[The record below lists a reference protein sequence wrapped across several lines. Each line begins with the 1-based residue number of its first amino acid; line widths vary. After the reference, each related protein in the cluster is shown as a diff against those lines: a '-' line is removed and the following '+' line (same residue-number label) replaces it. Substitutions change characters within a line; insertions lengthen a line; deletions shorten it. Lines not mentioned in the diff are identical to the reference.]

1 MKWLSRT
8 WSFGRLR
15 GVDFRFHFSM
25 LFSIPIAY
33 YLFHPVTF
41 RDAAVAL
48 LWVIGFVLCIFLHE
62 LGHSFAAQLVGVE
75 VKSIVIWILGGFTN
89 LSRKSEKPFYNL
101 VISAAGPLVN
111 MFLAFLCVLCYMVVS
126 FLFLPYIKNLEI
138 FLWAQIIVN
147 LSFSLALVNLIL
159 VVFNLLPIYPL
170 DGGNITHSVMEIFFG
185 KTNADLITLVISIPI
200 LLGLVVFGLFMH
212 DYLLLASCLLIGL
225 AMATLNP
232 SALRWINLKINYV
245 YRRAGYFYLLEDFER
260 AIQLYTLDIERDPQ
274 QPNHYLARAACY
286 LNILQKERALAD
298 VERALK
304 LAPNHA
310 VALELRGEMYML
322 DKNYDSA
329 LEYFAKAQAANPNW
343 AVPHFDRGA
352 VLLDKKEFLPAVEE
366 FNKGV
371 SLQSTFTLFYVIRSM
386 AYFRLGN
393 LDAAHKDQDLAIG
406 FSEKDALTMS
416 DLNMDV
422 YDSYLDWA
430 EDYYA
435 RALMKQP
442 RSWYAY
448 QGRADA
454 YRINNEHAKAVADYT
469 RACEI
474 NPREARLYLAR
485 GKSHSALNEI
495 EKAIADFHQVVGM
508 ADKLHLKRQ
517 AEELIKSLKVFSA
530 DSILDMEKKPLGSDE

>member
-1 MKWLSRT
+1 MKWLSWT

-33 YLFHPVTF
+33 YLFHPATV

-89 LSRKSEKPFYNL
+89 LSRKAEKPAHNL

-111 MFLAFLCVLCYMVVS
+111 MFLAFLCVLCYLVVS

-138 FLWAQIIVN
+138 FLWARIIVN

-245 YRRAGYFYLLEDFER
+245 YRRAGYYYLLEDFER

-286 LNILQKERALAD
+286 LNFLQKERALAD
-298 VERALK
+298 VERVLK

-322 DKNYDSA
+322 DKDYESA

-343 AVPHFDRGA
+343 AVPHFDRGS

-366 FNKGV
+366 FNKGI

-393 LDAAHKDQDLAIG
+393 LEAAHKDQDLAIG
-406 FSEKDALTMS
+406 LSEKDALTMS

-435 RALMKQP
+435 RALTKQP

-469 RACEI
+469 RAIEL

-495 EKAIADFHQVVGM
+495 DKAKSDFQNISTLT
-508 ADKLHLKRQ
+508 DKLHLKRQ
-517 AEELIKSLKVFSA
+517 AEELIKSRSGF
-530 DSILDMEKKPLGSDE
+530 

>member
-1 MKWLSRT
+1 MKWLSWT

-33 YLFHPVTF
+33 YLFHPATF

-89 LSRKSEKPFYNL
+89 LSRKAEKPAHNL

-111 MFLAFLCVLCYMVVS
+111 MFLAFLCVLCYLVVS

-245 YRRAGYFYLLEDFER
+245 YRRAGYYYLLEDFER

-298 VERALK
+298 VERVLK

-322 DKNYDSA
+322 DKDYESA
-329 LEYFAKAQAANPNW
+329 LDYFAKAQTANPHW

-366 FNKGV
+366 FNKGI

-393 LDAAHKDQDLAIG
+393 LEAAHKDQDVALG
-406 FSEKDALTMS
+406 LSEKDALTMS

-469 RACEI
+469 RAIEI

-485 GKSHSALNEI
+485 GKSHSALNES

-508 ADKLHLKRQ
+508 ADKLHVKRQ
-517 AEELIKSLKVFSA
+517 AEELLKTSSA
-530 DSILDMEKKPLGSDE
+530 SHLN